1 MNILLKFLKRP
12 MSCALAASLFLSINA
27 FQAQAEEQ
35 HVALEVVAIKLKA
48 GGDMDALRKN
58 DKATAELVAKQP
70 GFISRET
77 GSGPDGEWF
86 VIVHWASLKDA
97 ENAAGVFMQSEQAKT
112 SMSMIDQNSMFFKHY
127 IVEQ

>member
-1 MNILLKFLKRP
+1 MNILLKSLKRP
-12 MSCALAASLFLSINA
+12 MSYALAATLLLSLGA

-48 GGDMDALRKN
+48 GGDMDAFRKN
-58 DKATAELVAKQP
+58 DKATAELVSKQP
-70 GFISRET
+70 GFVSRET

-97 ENAAGVFMQSEQAKT
+97 ENAGAVFMQSGQAKV

-127 IVEQ
+127 ITEQ